1 MAKMPTKMMQKIMRT
16 TPLDVVIM
24 TQKDYMDS
32 FKNVQGKIDTVS
44 KALLKWSYIEP
55 NPSIAQAF
63 SCWADLDYAYGQLIL
78 QVCEK
83 GVQYRQ
89 VFKDIRDQGV
99 EWSKVKQDKKNAAND
114 VASALRKVEN
124 LRKSK
129 KVDQPKIDSAEAELQ
144 LAKTRDEEMTEV
156 LTVKTQE
163 FEEYKAKSIRDALL
177 TYSNNYLDAISTMQM
192 IFQTKKEIGEMM
204 SETPVY
210 AGQELPNGH
219 PKVEPIFEKLDL
231 ELPMRDA
238 ALDRHQINR
247 TVSAPPMRKASP
259 STQPKM
265 SNLHSMQ
272 EHITKHF
279 PDTARIDETGRP
291 ASTVVYKTD
300 FSDSDDDDCYEYPED
315 PVPVANKSATLPA
328 NILHQQQAPKLPAPN
343 LFAKPD
349 PTKQGP
355 RLPPNAVQLVSMPP
369 KLPPHVPMRALSND
383 NDVSDGED
391 DHEYQYPEESFGSS
405 NPSINTAE
413 EEEEYIVPN
422 HQPSEASAAPKTTK
436 SEKIENPEHMNTPG
450 AVYFEVEDKNPDR
463 TRLPPGISTPDFCPV
478 NHPSLLK
485 KHVATIIME
494 ILARKKPLNS
504 D

>member
-279 PDTARIDETGRP
+279 PG
-291 ASTVVYKTD
+291 KTD
-300 FSDSDDDDCYEYPED
+300 SRGVKRLKRFK
-315 PVPVANKSATLPA
+315 KSKDT
-328 NILHQQQAPKLPAPN
+328 
-343 LFAKPD
+343 
-349 PTKQGP
+349 GV
-355 RLPPNAVQLVSMPP
+355 RLVKYRRTS
-369 KLPPHVPMRALSND
+369 LSND

>member
-279 PDTARIDETGRP
+279 P
-291 ASTVVYKTD
+291 
-300 FSDSDDDDCYEYPED
+300 
-315 PVPVANKSATLPA
+315 
-328 NILHQQQAPKLPAPN
+328 
-343 LFAKPD
+343 
-349 PTKQGP
+349 
-355 RLPPNAVQLVSMPP
+355 
-369 KLPPHVPMRALSND
+369 ALSND

>member
-279 PDTARIDETGRP
+279 PGLHSPWA
-291 ASTVVYKTD
+291 
-300 FSDSDDDDCYEYPED
+300 
-315 PVPVANKSATLPA
+315 KSWKYLP
-328 NILHQQQAPKLPAPN
+328 Q
-343 LFAKPD
+343 
-349 PTKQGP
+349 
-355 RLPPNAVQLVSMPP
+355 
-369 KLPPHVPMRALSND
+369 ALSND